1 MTDTD
6 ATPGSRPMSAPVRV
20 DGRARRTTWMIF
32 AVIGLA
38 VVAPLTGFIAWKQ
51 RQAGA
56 AAEAYWSLAGTPCP
70 VLDQAAFD
78 ARQRKPM
85 TFAFDGAGLARG
97 AGHMECTHRV
107 YDQAG
112 GRREAPVCDFSG
124 PIVLAVS
131 VGGRQTFY
139 APPGSAR
146 VAVIDG
152 RARCVQRPWTRIGR

>member
-1 MTDTD
+1 MTNTQ
-6 ATPGSRPMSAPVRV
+6 ATRNSRPLSAPVRV
-20 DGRARRTTWMIF
+20 DGRARRTGWIVF
-32 AVIGLA
+32 AAVGLA
-38 VVAPLTGFIAWKQ
+38 VIAPLVGFMAWKQ

-56 AAEAYWSLAGTPCP
+56 AAEAYWSLSGSPCP
-70 VLDQAAFD
+70 ALDQAAFE
-78 ARQRKPM
+78 ARPRKPM
-85 TFAFDGAGLARG
+85 SFTFEGVGFARG
-97 AGHMECTHRV
+97 AGHMECTRRV
-107 YDQAG
+107 YDQAD
-112 GRREAPVCDFSG
+112 GRREAPVCDFGG